1 MQIVPQRQQG
11 NLKGGT
17 DVAADGQH
25 SQNCGEISTESVCH
39 VWCKLTGGFNK
50 EGAGNRGG

>member
-50 EGAGNRGG
+50 EGAGNGGG